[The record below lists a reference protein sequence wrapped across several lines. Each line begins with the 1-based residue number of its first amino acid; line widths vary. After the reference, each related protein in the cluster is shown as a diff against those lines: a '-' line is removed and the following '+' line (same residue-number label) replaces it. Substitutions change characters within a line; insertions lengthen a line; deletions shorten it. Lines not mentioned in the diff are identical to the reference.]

1 MNNPIIDLIVGIGQ
15 MGNAALDEAEANIK
29 KAQEIL
35 NSIGGTE

>member
-1 MNNPIIDLIVGIGQ
+1 MPPIIQLIAQINQVG
-15 MGNAALDEAEANIK
+15 NDALDRAEADIK